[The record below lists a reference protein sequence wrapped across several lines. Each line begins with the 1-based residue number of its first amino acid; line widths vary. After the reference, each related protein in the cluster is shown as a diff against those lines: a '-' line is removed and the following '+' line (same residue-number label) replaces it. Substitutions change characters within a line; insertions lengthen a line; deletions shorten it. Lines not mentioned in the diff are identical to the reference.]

1 MEHLSAD
8 DYRELRANAELVTAD
23 PFGDKV
29 LLLEDGDYLKLFRV
43 KRLWTSA
50 RLRPYARRFANNIR
64 RLADLDI
71 PVPRVRAQYQIPG
84 IARTAVRYA
93 PLPGKTLRDLGTEFD
108 ADIALKLGAFYK
120 DLHSKGIYHRS
131 LHLGNV
137 VLTPER
143 RLGLIDVADLNIY
156 WGALPQRL
164 RLRNFQH
171 LFRYQSDR
179 AVIAKFSNE
188 FSEGI
193 ADTKLIDPIERML
206 SEPV

>member
-1 MEHLSAD
+1 MERLSAL
-8 DYRELRANAELVTAD
+8 DYKELRANAEVVTAD

-29 LLLEDGDYLKLFRV
+29 LLLKDGDYLKLFRV

-50 RLRPYARRFANNIR
+50 RLRPYAKRFANNIR

-71 PVPRVRAQYQIPG
+71 PVPRIRALYQIPD

-156 WGALPQRL
+156 WGSLPRRL

-171 LFRYQSDR
+171 LFRYDSDR
-179 AVIAKFSNE
+179 AVVTKFANE
-188 FSEGI
+188 FNEGLG
-193 ADTKLIDPIERML
+193 DNSLVDPILKML
-206 SEPV
+206 SEPL

>member
-1 MEHLSAD
+1 MEKLSAE

-50 RLRPYARRFANNIR
+50 RLRPYAKRFANNTR

-71 PVPRVRAQYQIPG
+71 PVPSVRALYQIPA

-156 WGALPQRL
+156 WGSLPRRL

-171 LFRYQSDR
+171 LFRYHSDR

-188 FSEGI
+188 FNEGI
-193 ADTKLIDPIERML
+193 ADNKLIDSVLAML

>member
-1 MEHLSAD
+1 MERLSAL
-8 DYRELRANAELVTAD
+8 DYKELRANAEVVTAD

-50 RLRPYARRFANNIR
+50 RLRSYAKRFANNIR

-71 PVPRVRAQYQIPG
+71 PVPRVRALYLIPD

-93 PLPGKTLRDLGTEFD
+93 PLPGKTLRDLGAEFD
-108 ADIALKLGAFYK
+108 ADMALKLGAFYK
-120 DLHSKGIYHRS
+120 DLHGKGIYHRS

-156 WGALPQRL
+156 WGSLPRRL

-171 LFRYQSDR
+171 LFRYDSDR
-179 AVIAKFSNE
+179 AVIAKFANE
-188 FSEGI
+188 FNEGL
-193 ADTKLIDPIERML
+193 ADNRVVDRILKML
-206 SEPV
+206 SEPL